1 VTAPDRI
8 APPAPE
14 VESSASLTAEFA
26 VPGFIGTTLMA
37 VGSLGVGWVAP
48 ASGLATTPLLD
59 QLRANPALAFTT
71 KLMVI
76 LGVALLLQAW
86 LRLGHHVRTHR
97 VTEPRA
103 LSRLV
108 WWWSAPLVLAPALF
122 SRDLFSYV
130 AHSRLLPQGIDPY
143 LYGTGVLNSWY
154 SDGADAMWTSAPAP
168 YGPLWMGLST
178 VVYWVTGAEPTAAL
192 VAFRLLA
199 LAGVGLIAVYLP
211 RLAERCGADPAKALW
226 LGLLNPL
233 LLMHFVSAGHN
244 DALMT
249 GLLVAGLALALE
261 GRRLAGVVVVA
272 LAGAVKA
279 PGLVGVPFAALAWA
293 DNGRA
298 PLRRRVRAW
307 VLGGLTTLGTFLAL
321 NLGTGLGFGWVGSL
335 GTPGLVRTWLSPTTA
350 LGMLTGN
357 TARVLGAGDWVDAA
371 VQVFR
376 GVGTVA
382 TLGLLTWLVLTA
394 GRRNLARGLGLALL
408 AVVVLG
414 PVVQPWY
421 LLWGLVV
428 LAGSGLSRSET
439 RAAALLT
446 IGFVV
451 YSIANTGAT
460 VDTYGELSD
469 GLAVL
474 LSVVGVFALLAASRS
489 ARALLRD
496 AEVAPPVPPEPAA
509 VTLPEGRSPARHR

>member
-1 VTAPDRI
+1 MTLSLDR
-8 APPAPE
+8 PASAE

-26 VPGFIGTTLMA
+26 VPGFVGTTLMA
-37 VGSLGVGWVAP
+37 LGALGVGWVAP
-48 ASGLATTPLLD
+48 ASGLANTPLLD
-59 QLRANPALAFTT
+59 QLRANPALAFIS
-71 KLMVI
+71 KAMVI

-108 WWWSAPLVLAPALF
+108 WWWSAPLLLAPALF
-122 SRDLFSYV
+122 SRDLFSYI
-130 AHSRLLPQGIDPY
+130 AHSRLLPHGIDPY
-143 LYGTGVLNSWY
+143 LYGTGALNSWY

-178 VVYWVTGAEPTAAL
+178 LVYWATRAEPTVAL
-192 VAFRLLA
+192 VTFRLLS
-199 LAGVGLIAVYLP
+199 LLGVALIAIYLP
-211 RLAERCGADPAKALW
+211 RLAERCGADPAKAVW

-244 DALMT
+244 DALMA
-249 GLLVAGLALALE
+249 GLLVAGLTLALE
-261 GRRLAGVVVVA
+261 GRRVVGVVVVT
-272 LAGAVKA
+272 LAGAIKA
-279 PGLVGVPFAALAWA
+279 PALLGLPFVSLTWA
-293 DNGRA
+293 DEGRTSFG
-298 PLRRRVRAW
+298 RRVRAW
-307 VLGGLTTLGTFLAL
+307 AIGGVLALVTFLGL
-321 NLGTGLGFGWVGSL
+321 NLVTGLGFGWLDSL
-335 GTPGLVRTWLSPTTA
+335 GTPGQVRTWLSPTTA
-350 LGMLTGN
+350 LGMFTGN
-357 TARVLGAGDWVDAA
+357 LAEVLGLGNRVDGA
-371 VQVFR
+371 VALFR
-376 GVGTVA
+376 G
-382 TLGLLTWLVLTA
+382 LGAVLSLAVVTWLVLTA
-394 GRRNLARGLGLALL
+394 RRRNLARGLGLALL
-408 AVVVLG
+408 TIVVLG

-421 LLWGLVV
+421 LLWALVA

-474 LSVVGVFALLAASRS
+474 LSLVGVLALLVGSRS
-489 ARALLRD
+489 ARALVRD
-496 AEVAPPVPPEPAA
+496 SEVPVSAPVA
-509 VTLPEGRSPARHR
+509 VTARAGRSPAQRP

>member
-1 VTAPDRI
+1 MTPPDLLAP
-8 APPAPE
+8 ATPE

-26 VPGFIGTTLMA
+26 VPGFVGTTLMA
-37 VGSLGVGWVAP
+37 IGSLGVGWVAP
-48 ASGLATTPLLD
+48 ASGLATTPLLE
-59 QLRANPALAFTT
+59 QLRANPAMAFTS
-71 KLMVI
+71 KLLVI

-108 WWWSAPLVLAPALF
+108 WWWSAPLLLAPALF
-122 SRDLFSYV
+122 SRDLFSYI

-154 SDGADAMWTSAPAP
+154 SDGADAMWTGAPAP
-168 YGPLWMGLST
+168 YGPLWMGLSS
-178 VVYWVTGAEPTAAL
+178 VVYWVTRAEPTAAL
-192 VAFRLLA
+192 VAFRLMA
-199 LAGVGLIAVYLP
+199 LAGVALIARYLP
-211 RLAERCGADPAKALW
+211 RLAERCGADPAKAVW

-244 DALMT
+244 DALMA

-279 PGLVGVPFAALAWA
+279 PALVGVPFVALTWA
-293 DNGRA
+293 DDGRA
-298 PLRRRVRAW
+298 PLRRQVRAW
-307 VLGGLTTLGTFLAL
+307 LLGGVVTLATFLAL
-321 NLGTGLGFGWVGSL
+321 NLVTGLGFGWTGSL
-335 GTPGLVRTWLSPTTA
+335 GTPGQVRTWLSPTTGLGMFVGNAAGVLGLGDRVDGAVAAFRA
-350 LGMLTGN
+350 LG
-357 TARVLGAGDWVDAA
+357 A
-371 VQVFR
+371 
-376 GVGTVA
+376 VA
-382 TLGLLTWLVLTA
+382 TAALLTWLVLTA
-394 GRRNLARGLGLALL
+394 RRRNLARGLGLALL

-421 LLWGLVV
+421 LLWALVV

-439 RAAALLT
+439 RTAALLT

-451 YSIANTGAT
+451 YSVANTGAT

-474 LSVVGVFALLAASRS
+474 LSVVGVFALLVASRS

-496 AEVAPPVPPEPAA
+496 TEVPPQPATA
-509 VTLPEGRSPARHR
+509 GVPVTAPAGPSPALPR